1 MVKYPRIFL
10 SGLIALALFLNSCS
24 KDENDSPAIVIPEL
38 TFNSE
43 IALII
48 NNICED
54 SIQKYVEALENM
66 DTRYALADNRRD
78 VAMSI
83 LGKFASFGYTDI
95 KLDSFQLNK
104 YYAGTTYYT
113 WQYNVIATLPGTV
126 YPDSISI
133 IGGHH
138 DSIIDSGLGSPFN
151 SAPGANDNASGVAT
165 TLEVARTLK
174 KVNFQPK
181 TTIKFVTFAAEE
193 LGLYGS
199 YDYAGKAF
207 QANSKIKMMLNNDMV
222 AYWSNPDTSNWCVNI
237 LDYTNSTSLR
247 KKAQEVCKLY
257 TSLKTNN
264 DNTYQEYSDSY
275 PFALKGYKAIFFIS
289 NADDENYHTPNDLT
303 TQCNFKFCREVA
315 KVNCVLLIENNFAD

>member
-1 MVKYPRIFL
+1 MFKWKIQCITFCFIVVM
-10 SGLIALALFLNSCS
+10 LFLNSCS
-24 KDENDSPAIVIPEL
+24 KEDTGSSTI
-38 TFNSE
+38 TFE
-43 IALII
+43 PRIASIAQ
-48 NNICED
+48 NVCED
-54 SIQKYVEALENM
+54 SIQKYVQTLEDM
-66 DTRYALADNRRD
+66 GTRFALADNRRD

-83 LGKFASFGYTDI
+83 LEKFESIGYTNV
-95 KLDSFQLNK
+95 KLDSFLL
-104 YYAGTTYYT
+104 YDYT
-113 WQYNVIATLPGTV
+113 AEPIWQYNVVATLTGVV

-138 DSIIDSGLGSPFN
+138 DCIISYGTGN
-151 SAPGANDNASGVAT
+151 SFDFAPGANDNASGVAT
-165 TLEVARTLK
+165 TLEVARVLK
-174 KVNFQPK
+174 KVDFRPK

-199 YDYAGKAF
+199 YDYAGKSL

>member
-1 MVKYPRIFL
+1 MIKKTRIFL
-10 SGLIALALFLNSCS
+10 FGLIALALFLNSCS
-24 KDENDSPAIVIPEL
+24 KDESNSPEIIIPEL
-38 TFNSE
+38 TPNPE
-43 IALII
+43 ILSII

-54 SIQKYVEALENM
+54 SIQKYVQTLEDM
-66 DTRYALADNRRD
+66 GTRYALADNRRD

-83 LGKFASFGYTDI
+83 LGKFESFGYLDV
-95 KLDSFQLNK
+95 KLDSFKL
-104 YYAGTTYYT
+104 YDYT
-113 WQYNVIATLPGTV
+113 SEPIWQYNVVATFVGTV

-138 DSIIDSGLGSPFN
+138 DCIISYGSGNSFN
-151 SAPGANDNASGVAT
+151 FAPGANDNASGVAA
-165 TLEVARTLK
+165 TLEVARVLK

-199 YDYAGKAF
+199 YDYANKAY
-207 QANSKIKMMLNNDMV
+207 QSSAKIKMMLNNDMV

-257 TSLKTNN
+257 TTLKTNN

-275 PFALKGYKAIFFIS
+275 PFSLKGYKAIFFIS